1 MQRRKK
7 SVYEA
12 LALSNEIG
20 YKVITKIARNP
31 EKFDSFELYSKLCAK
46 NALDIN
52 DENSIDK
59 VIEDLRTSLKQN
71 HKNLNLVFGKR
82 VESMFGMLAASLG
95 KCSLIKQ
102 EDGGETFCNED
113 ISIPDYRLVLKE
125 DNSSFLVEVKNYHRE
140 PFENKFSF
148 TRRYFESVL
157 RYSELVRCP
166 VKFAIY
172 YSKMNMWAL
181 LSSDAFE
188 LQRGRYVVDLPTAMM
203 QNELITIG
211 DEWISTKPPF
221 EIYIVSDPSKPAH
234 YDDKTGETNFII
246 KNVLCY
252 CAGSLLETD
261 KEKEL
266 LNLFAM
272 YGKWSETEVIPVV
285 VKGNRLIGIKYKFE
299 PEEYSTNGFDH
310 IGQLSSMISSTYKM
324 ATEENGSVVAIETT
338 REAKSFSIVIPDD
351 YDSKLLPLWRFK
363 MQPNKG

>member
-1 MQRRKK
+1 M
-7 SVYEA
+7 
-12 LALSNEIG
+12 
-20 YKVITKIARNP
+20 ITKISRNP

-52 DENSIDK
+52 DENSVDK

-102 EDGGETFCNED
+102 EDGGEVFCNED

-125 DNSSFLVEVKNYHRE
+125 DNASFLVEVKNYHRE

-157 RYSELVRCP
+157 RYSELVSCP

-188 LQRGRYVVDLPTAMM
+188 LQNGRYVVDLPTAMM

-211 DEWISTKPPF
+211 DEWISSKPPF

-234 YDDKTGETNFII
+234 FDEKTGESNFTI

-272 YGKWSETEVIPVV
+272 YGKWSETEVLPVV
-285 VKGNRLIGIKYKFE
+285 INDNRLIGIKYKFE
-299 PEEYSTNGFDH
+299 PEEYSENGFDH
-310 IGQLSSMISSTYKM
+310 IGQLSSLISSTYKM

-338 REAKSFSIVIPDD
+338 REAKSFSIIIPED
-351 YDSKLLPLWRFK
+351 YDSELLPLWRFRV
-363 MQPNKG
+363 QPNKG